1 MNYLINFVLNYLNFR
16 MIRIQEIDDKK
27 SMNVW

>member
-27 SMNVW
+27 SMNV

>member
-1 MNYLINFVLNYLNFR
+1 MNYFINFVLNYLNFR

-27 SMNVW
+27 SMNV

>member
-1 MNYLINFVLNYLNFR
+1 MNYLINFVLDYLNFR

-27 SMNVW
+27 SMIV

>member
-1 MNYLINFVLNYLNFR
+1 MNNLINFVLNYLNFK

-27 SMNVW
+27 SMIV

>member
-1 MNYLINFVLNYLNFR
+1 MNNLINFVLNYLNFR

-27 SMNVW
+27 SMNV

>member
-1 MNYLINFVLNYLNFR
+1 MNNLINFVLNYLNFK

-27 SMNVW
+27 SMIL

>member
-1 MNYLINFVLNYLNFR
+1 MNYFINFVLNYLNFR

-27 SMNVW
+27 SMIV

>member
-1 MNYLINFVLNYLNFR
+1 MNNLINFVLNYLNFR

-27 SMNVW
+27 SMIV